1 LSLNDWILAFHLLS
15 VFALV
20 GSTVLFWTLVVAMRE
35 VDTVSD
41 TIAYGRVANVGS
53 KVVIAGGIGTI
64 VFGVWLAF
72 SKDSYAIWDGWILA
86 AIVLFVVGMATGG
99 RAGSE
104 YMKALTRAE
113 ELQASGQ
120 EGPPGELRALNRT
133 STGLLLHAISS
144 IAILLVL
151 IDMIWKPGA

>member
-15 VFALV
+15 AFALV

-35 VDTVSD
+35 VDSVSD
-41 TIAYGRVANVGS
+41 TIAYGRVASVGT
-53 KVVIAGGIGTI
+53 KVVIAGGVGTI

-72 SKDSYAIWDGWILA
+72 SQDSYAIWNGWILA
-86 AIVLFVVGMATGG
+86 AIILFVIGMATGG
-99 RAGSE
+99 RAGVE
-104 YMKALTRAE
+104 YMKAMTRAE

-120 EGPPGELRALNRT
+120 EGSPGELRALNRT
-133 STGLLLHAISS
+133 STGRLLHAISS